1 MASAR
6 VRRGGL
12 LLWSL
17 WLVLLAL
24 VHARPSPAAH
34 CRILAHAST
43 MGTQFS
49 LLVTSEEDRV
59 ELYDD
64 FEAVQPSLKDLA
76 PEEVYATLR
85 PAFQRIAA
93 FMRSHLELV
102 GDPRFCKMHL
112 LVLEELRTL
121 GTDKLDQLFHIILQ
135 ASIEDAQYP
144 FLLAREDLRLL
155 PSHEQNYLRIIGANY
170 LKRHIE
176 ASLDPGSPEIFGA
189 IHLRG
194 RMLQIAFDTQERWR
208 RVKRHKRESK
218 PLNGTDFFER
228 DYQDFGRES
237 VHALVLQEQ
246 VDQLKSDPDAASV
259 RYHPCLAR
267 GYSEKVATDHADGP
281 REWTLTGTGDAEEC
295 AALIQ
300 SVLDKG
306 NEHCPK
312 NKYCALQSQ
321 PQPKPGGPFYA
332 IGDFVSIAKQA
343 DVLLG
348 AVGKGPLLDLP
359 TPSLASLRTAAESL
373 CALQDNASMP
383 AAAGR
388 ACLDLSYVIVLLH
401 QFGLEENVHF
411 IDRWTYPASANS
423 TGPGVMP
430 TPKSSAELVAWLTG
444 AYLYL
449 EVLQEQQKFTVEAD
463 LLAVQVREGI
473 PLGWHLSVAL
483 LLSALGFLFY
493 TSGSSSSSRGL
504 KRRRHGSY
512 QRVNSSSPSAA
523 SGSIN
528 SGGST
533 QERSPSTFAIR
544 FIDDASE

>member
-1 MASAR
+1 MVSAR
-6 VRRGGL
+6 VWRGGL
-12 LLWSL
+12 LLWVL
-17 WLVLLAL
+17 WLVLLPLAR
-24 VHARPSPAAH
+24 ARPSPATH
-34 CRILAHAST
+34 CRILAHASAT
-43 MGTQFS
+43 GTQFS
-49 LLVTSEEDRV
+49 LLVTSEEERV

-64 FEAVQPSLKDLA
+64 FEAVQPSLQVLA
-76 PEEVYATLR
+76 PEKVYATLR
-85 PAFQRIAA
+85 PAFQRIAS
-93 FMRSHLELV
+93 FMRSHLALV

-112 LVLEELRTL
+112 LVLEELRKL
-121 GTDKLDQLFHIILQ
+121 GLDKLDQLFRSIHQ

-155 PSHEQNYLRIIGANY
+155 PSHEQNYLRIVGANY

-176 ASLDPGSPEIFGA
+176 ASLDPSSPEIFGT
-189 IHLRG
+189 IHLRD

-228 DYQDFGRES
+228 DYQDFGLES
-237 VHALVLQEQ
+237 AHALVLQEQ
-246 VDQLKSDPDAASV
+246 MNQLKGDPDAANM
-259 RYHPCLAR
+259 RYHPCLAH
-267 GYSEKVATDHADGP
+267 GYSEKAATDHVDGP
-281 REWTLTGTGDAEEC
+281 REWTLKGTGDAKEC
-295 AALIQ
+295 SVLMQ
-300 SVLDKG
+300 NVLDKT
-306 NEHCPK
+306 NELCPK
-312 NKYCALQSQ
+312 NKYCALQGQ

-332 IGDFVSIAKQA
+332 LGDFVSIVKNTNK
-343 DVLLG
+343 LL
-348 AVGKGPLLDLP
+348 AAEGKESLELP
-359 TPSLASLRTAAESL
+359 TSSLASLRTAAESL
-373 CALQDNASMP
+373 CALQGNASMS

-411 IDRWTYPASANS
+411 IDHWTHPASANS
-423 TGPGVMP
+423 TSPGAST
-430 TPKSSAELVAWLTG
+430 TPKSSTEQVAWLTG

-449 EVLQEQQKFTVEAD
+449 EVLQQQQKFNVEAD

-473 PLGWHLSVAL
+473 PLGWHLSVVL
-483 LLSALGFLFY
+483 LLSALVFLFY

-528 SGGST
+528 SST
-533 QERSPSTFAIR
+533 SVQERSSGTFAIR